1 LTVPVVEVELLVRDQ
16 KREASILVARADL
29 TITYACLPAGE
40 QVARPHVHHEHT
52 DAFYVLEG
60 ELVFEVGRESQEIT
74 VNAGGFL
81 AAPPLVA
88 HSFRTA
94 GAVPS
99 RWLTIHAPDGGFAAF
114 MRGMRDGVEVD
125 WDIAP
130 VPADGG
136 RPAGDA
142 TVRPGYADL
151 VSRPSAS
158 RT

>member
-1 LTVPVVEVELLVRDQ
+1 MPVVEVEPLVRAED
-16 KREASILVARADL
+16 RESSIFVARADL
-29 TITYACLPAGE
+29 TITCARLPAGE

-52 DAFYVLEG
+52 DSFYVLEG

-74 VNAGGFL
+74 VSAGGFL
-81 AAPPLVA
+81 SAPPLVA

-94 GAVPS
+94 GNGPS
-99 RWLTIHAPDGGFAAF
+99 RWLTIHTPDGGFAAF
-114 MRGMRDGVEVD
+114 MRGMRDGVEVE
-125 WDIAP
+125 WDISP
-130 VPADGG
+130 VPPDGG

-151 VSRPSAS
+151 ASRPSAS